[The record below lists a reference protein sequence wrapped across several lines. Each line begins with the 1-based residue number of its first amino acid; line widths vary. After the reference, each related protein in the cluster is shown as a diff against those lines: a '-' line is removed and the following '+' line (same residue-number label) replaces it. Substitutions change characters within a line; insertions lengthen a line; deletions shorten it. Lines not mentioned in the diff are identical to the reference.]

1 MCDFPLSYKSRIYFI
16 VLQFLLQTEHFLR
29 RIPDHPDKRGFHR
42 QFGKQNAV
50 CKRTKPDRNSQ
61 DLCFGHWFRI

>member
-29 RIPDHPDKRGFHR
+29 RILDHPDKRGFRR
-42 QFGKQNAV
+42 QSGKQNAV
-50 CKRTKPDRNSQ
+50 CKRRLN
-61 DLCFGHWFRI
+61 